1 MYFKPVGT
9 TIQLMDGRV
18 LKKNQQNLWEDI
30 NTGVAINE
38 QTLNFMITHPSFSS
52 DASSGGG
59 SRRTTAPAGPAT
71 SLSAP
76 FDDIV
81 ITQEFV
87 DTFNT
92 NRTIITTEGP
102 LSLRLSF
109 SGTRGSGTIRA
120 YKNDID
126 IGNLRMNSGSTTWSI
141 PGTFDNGDQLKFSM
155 QTPSLGTVNFDVAV
169 ENLVS
174 PVQTLDTFNISD

>member
-1 MYFKPVGT
+1 MYYKPTGSV
-9 TIQLMDGRV
+9 IQLMDGRV
-18 LKKNQQNLWEDI
+18 FKRNQTNLWEDI
-30 NTGVAINE
+30 NTGVMINE
-38 QTLNFMITHPSFSS
+38 QQLNLMVTSAAFSA
-52 DASSGGG
+52 DASGGG

-81 ITQEFV
+81 VTQELV

-155 QTPSLGTVNFDVAV
+155 QTPSLSTVNFDVAV

-174 PVQTLDTFNISD
+174 PVQTLDTFNISN